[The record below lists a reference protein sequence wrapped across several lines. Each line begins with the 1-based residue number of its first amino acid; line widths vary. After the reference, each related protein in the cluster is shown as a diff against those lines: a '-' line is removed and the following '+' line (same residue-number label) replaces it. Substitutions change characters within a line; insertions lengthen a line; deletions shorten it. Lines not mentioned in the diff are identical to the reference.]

1 MKKILIFS
9 FAFFLIISCSS
20 VEIKRQPNIIL
31 ILTDDQGWGD
41 ISINGNNDVHTPNID
56 KMTLNGVRFDRFFV
70 SPVCSP
76 TRAEILT
83 GRHHVRTGVYDVSLG
98 GERIN
103 INEETIAD
111 VFKTSGYK
119 TAAYGKWH
127 NGMQAPYHPNTRGF
141 EDFYGFCSGHWGNY
155 FNPVLEKNGELV
167 KGTGYITDD
176 LTNHGIEFIKKNKD
190 NPFFLYLPFNTP
202 HSPMQVPDKFWNKFK
217 NKELTQKGTLSKAP
231 DKISSG
237 TNRNKDENHP
247 KAALAMCENIDWN
260 VGRVIETLETL
271 DLDENTI
278 IVYLSDNGPNGHR
291 WNAGMKGVKG
301 STDEGGVRSPMI
313 IYWKGNIPEGKEVNK
328 IASAIDLLPTLKD
341 LAGIKSTPK
350 NKLDGLSLKQLIYN
364 ENTEWPERY
373 IYNYWRGKLSIRSQN
388 FRLGNKNNL
397 YNMDDD
403 PNQLKNIS
411 SKNIE
416 TFVAMKKVKNTWKNE
431 VLINLKT
438 KDDRA
443 FVIGHPDLKNTQIP
457 ARDAKVNGLIKRS
470 NYYPNCSYITN
481 WVNIEDTI
489 SWDAEVAEDGNFEA
503 VVYYTCA
510 DDALGSEIE
519 LSFLDSSISKS
530 LINYY
535 DPDEF
540 GKEND
545 RSPRIESY
553 VKDFIPLNMGTMI
566 LKKGKGK
573 LILKGLKKK
582 GKELIDFRL
591 LMLKRI

>member
-1 MKKILIFS
+1 
-9 FAFFLIISCSS
+9 
-20 VEIKRQPNIIL
+20 
-31 ILTDDQGWGD
+31 
-41 ISINGNNDVHTPNID
+41 
-56 KMTLNGVRFDRFFV
+56 
-70 SPVCSP
+70 
-76 TRAEILT
+76 
-83 GRHHVRTGVYDVSLG
+83 
-98 GERIN
+98 
-103 INEETIAD
+103 
-111 VFKTSGYK
+111 
-119 TAAYGKWH
+119 
-127 NGMQAPYHPNTRGF
+127 
-141 EDFYGFCSGHWGNY
+141 
-155 FNPVLEKNGELV
+155 VL
-167 KGTGYITDD
+167 
-176 LTNHGIEFIKKNKD
+176 FR
-190 NPFFLYLPFNTP
+190 
-202 HSPMQVPDKFWNKFK
+202 S
-217 NKELTQKGTLSKAP
+217 
-231 DKISSG
+231 
-237 TNRNKDENHP
+237 P

-489 SWDAEVAEDGNFEA
+489 SWDAEVAEDGKFEA

-510 DDALGSEIE
+510 EDALGSEIE
-519 LSFLDSSISKS
+519 LRFLDSSISKS

>member
-1 MKKILIFS
+1 
-9 FAFFLIISCSS
+9 
-20 VEIKRQPNIIL
+20 
-31 ILTDDQGWGD
+31 
-41 ISINGNNDVHTPNID
+41 
-56 KMTLNGVRFDRFFV
+56 
-70 SPVCSP
+70 
-76 TRAEILT
+76 
-83 GRHHVRTGVYDVSLG
+83 
-98 GERIN
+98 
-103 INEETIAD
+103 
-111 VFKTSGYK
+111 
-119 TAAYGKWH
+119 
-127 NGMQAPYHPNTRGF
+127 
-141 EDFYGFCSGHWGNY
+141 
-155 FNPVLEKNGELV
+155 
-167 KGTGYITDD
+167 
-176 LTNHGIEFIKKNKD
+176 
-190 NPFFLYLPFNTP
+190 
-202 HSPMQVPDKFWNKFK
+202 
-217 NKELTQKGTLSKAP
+217 
-231 DKISSG
+231 
-237 TNRNKDENHP
+237 
-247 KAALAMCENIDWN
+247 
-260 VGRVIETLETL
+260 
-271 DLDENTI
+271 
-278 IVYLSDNGPNGHR
+278 
-291 WNAGMKGVKG
+291 
-301 STDEGGVRSPMI
+301 
-313 IYWKGNIPEGKEVNK
+313 
-328 IASAIDLLPTLKD
+328 
-341 LAGIKSTPK
+341 
-350 NKLDGLSLKQLIYN
+350 
-364 ENTEWPERY
+364 
-373 IYNYWRGKLSIRSQN
+373 
-388 FRLGNKNNL
+388 
-397 YNMDDD
+397 MDDD

-489 SWDAEVAEDGNFEA
+489 SWDAEVAEDGKFEA

-510 DDALGSEIE
+510 EDSLGSEIE
-519 LSFLDSSISKS
+519 LRFLDSSISKS